1 MFPEHMTLLHAL
13 RIHIRLR
20 KDVIRTGIYELL
32 ELVAQ
37 PLNIGVEI
45 GQ

>member
-1 MFPEHMTLLHAL
+1 MTLLHAL

-32 ELVAQ
+32 GLVAQ
-37 PLNIGVEI
+37 PLNIAVEI
-45 GQ
+45 AQ

>member
-1 MFPEHMTLLHAL
+1 MFPEHVTLLHAL

-20 KDVIRTGIYELL
+20 KNIIRTGIYELL

-37 PLNIGVEI
+37 PLHIAVEI
-45 GQ
+45 DQ